1 MLILFLVLDQFFSS
15 HHTFYI
21 MYTNLELLNLNTCNS
36 LKFLNVLPSFEKV
49 AEVSKFSDMQ
59 SNEVDLNM
67 AYQADR
73 SYYKVKDIQKQNL
86 DRNLNIF
93 HTNING
99 LETKMKNPHEFLT
112 NTSTTIDVIAITA
125 TFKINDDCF
134 EIIELKIH
142 NDNFAM

>member
-1 MLILFLVLDQFFSS
+1 M
-15 HHTFYI
+15 
-21 MYTNLELLNLNTCNS
+21 
-36 LKFLNVLPSFEKV
+36 LKFLNALTSFEIV

-73 SYYKVKDIQKQNL
+73 SYYKVKDIQKLNL

-99 LETKMKNPHEFLT
+99 LQTKKENLHKFL
-112 NTSTTIDVIAITA
+112 TSTTSKMDKIAVTE
-125 TFKINDDCF
+125 TSQNNDG
-134 EIIELKIH
+134 
-142 NDNFAM
+142 